1 MFVVELEQKKEIV
14 SILLDRGVILNREML
29 NSIDTLQDID
39 NFRTFI
45 LTQPIESNINFSTI
59 LGKYNQ
65 EKEPP
70 IEIQSGSGGTVNI
83 LFSYKEEPRKRDVQD
98 FVNFF
103 SARYEAI
110 SAILRNRKEL
120 QSLTSISRLNQK
132 KEKDQA
138 AIIGLVTNKQET
150 KTGKIMLTIE
160 DPTGTIKAAV
170 STNSPEAFELAK
182 ETSLDEVIGVVGMS
196 SDKIIFANT
205 IVIPDVPLYKEMK
218 KSPDEAYALFLG
230 DFHFGSKVFLK
241 EAFEKLIF
249 WLRGE
254 HGNENQREI
263 VKKLKYIFMVGDL
276 VEGVGIYPDQENDLD
291 IPDIYEQYTEFA
303 KHLRRIPGYMKI
315 IVCPGNHDAMR
326 LSEPQPTLYKDF
338 AEAVWKMPNAVVVSN
353 PSLINIHADKDFPG
367 FDVLMYHGFSFPF
380 YADSV
385 PSIRNNGGQERVD
398 LIMKYLLQRRHLAP
412 THTSTLY
419 LPDQKDNLVIDKI
432 PDFFATGH
440 IHRVSATSYR
450 NVTLLSCS
458 CWLEKTEYQEKMGL
472 HPQPGRAIL
481 VNLQTRK
488 VKILNFYGQDKEEQ
502 DATQQ
507 V

>member
-1 MFVVELEQKKEIV
+1 LEIDTKKEIV
-14 SILLDRGVILNREML
+14 SLLLNKGVILNRNMLTQIGEIPDPDSFRSFIITQPTLEMPDF
-29 NSIDTLQDID
+29 S
-39 NFRTFI
+39 FI
-45 LTQPIESNINFSTI
+45 LE
-59 LGKYNQ
+59 KYNQ
-65 EKEPP
+65 ERKNEESPSS
-70 IEIQSGSGGTVNI
+70 IEYPAEQGTVEI
-83 LFSYKEEPRKRDVQD
+83 LFSYNEEPKKRDVQD
-98 FVNFF
+98 FVNYFT
-103 SARYEAI
+103 ARYEAI
-110 SAILRNRKEL
+110 SAILKHRKEL
-120 QSLTSISRLNQK
+120 QSLTSINRLNQK
-132 KEKDQA
+132 KEKEQIA
-138 AIIGLVTNKQET
+138 VIGIVKDKQET
-150 KTGKIMLTIE
+150 KTGKIMLTLE

-182 ETSLDEVIGVVGMS
+182 ETSLDEVIGLTGMS
-196 SDKIIFANT
+196 SDKIIFANN
-205 IVIPDVPLYKEMK
+205 IILPDVPLYKEMK

-254 HGNENQREI
+254 HGNETQREI
-263 VKKLKYIFMVGDL
+263 PKKIKYIFLVGDL
-276 VEGVGIYPDQENDLD
+276 VEGVGIYPDQDNDLE

-303 KHLRRIPGYMKI
+303 KHLRRIPGNIKI

-338 AEAVWKMPNAVVVSN
+338 AEAVWKMPNVVMVSN
-353 PSLINIHADKDFPG
+353 PAIINIHASKDFPG

-380 YADSV
+380 YADHV
-385 PSIRNNGGQERVD
+385 ESIRNAGGQQRVD

-419 LPDQKDNLVIDKI
+419 LPDQKDNLVIEKV
-432 PDFFATGH
+432 PDFFVSGH

-472 HPQPGRAIL
+472 HPQPGRAVL
-481 VNLQTRK
+481 VNLHTRK
-488 VKILNFYGQDKEEQ
+488 VKILNFYGAEKEENE
-502 DATQQ
+502 DAQ
-507 V
+507 